1 LIVWHDGRPIDG
13 PLALDP
19 NDRGL
24 LLGDGAFE
32 TVAVRSGKPVWLE
45 EHLDRLLRTLSF
57 LAIPATRETIETGVN
72 AVLRESNG
80 ILRITVTRGP
90 ASRGLAATGDR
101 PSVLITLMPWIE
113 GMELAP
119 VKLITAKTRRNEHS
133 PASRHKTLSY
143 MDNILAARE
152 ASAAGADD
160 ALLLNTR
167 GRIACSTICNLFLLR
182 HGRLITPPESEGV
195 LPGIAR
201 QHVIASAPDLGLNC
215 EVRPIEP
222 AELTGDTALFLTNSL
237 RLIRPVTALDGRPYA
252 PLGSLLEKLADA
264 LRRPGPADRVRA

>member
-1 LIVWHDGRPIDG
+1 
-13 PLALDP
+13 
-19 NDRGL
+19 
-24 LLGDGAFE
+24 
-32 TVAVRSGKPVWLE
+32 
-45 EHLDRLLRTLSF
+45 
-57 LAIPATRETIETGVN
+57 
-72 AVLRESNG
+72 
-80 ILRITVTRGP
+80 
-90 ASRGLAATGDR
+90 
-101 PSVLITLMPWIE
+101 MPWIE